1 MFCLLASLG
10 PDNGAAAQGPLIR
23 CPDWQDPAIVL
34 SMTAAARP
42 DITPTATRRTTAKP
56 ASPAPDRDCRRHV
69 IRPGDTLGRIARQYL
84 GNAARHKEIA
94 ALNPETAA
102 NPKNLAVGS
111 TLIVSCPPRPT
122 QSKQDED
129 KEPGWLSRLFG
140 VRSKTGTETLASGTS
155 AESTAPDIV
164 RIPHEVPAWQAEKGE
179 YLIDVLERWGK
190 QSGYEVII
198 EDRGDWRF
206 KVPFRTEGTLKLA
219 LEEVIKGFGSGPS
232 APLLVVYAN
241 RVIRVGAAR

>member
-1 MFCLLASLG
+1 M
-10 PDNGAAAQGPLIR
+10 
-23 CPDWQDPAIVL
+23 
-34 SMTAAARP
+34 
-42 DITPTATRRTTAKP
+42 
-56 ASPAPDRDCRRHV
+56 

-84 GNAARHKEIA
+84 GNSARHKEIA
-94 ALNPETAA
+94 ALNPKTAA

-111 TLIVSCPPRPT
+111 TLIVSCPEPPARPPRE
-122 QSKQDED
+122 KA
-129 KEPGWLSRLFG
+129 PGWWARLFG
-140 VRSKTGTETLASGTS
+140 GKPETASTRAPGRKNADS
-155 AESTAPDIV
+155 APEIV
-164 RIPHEVPAWQAEKGE
+164 RTPHEVPAWRAEKGE

-219 LEEVIKGFGSGPS
+219 LEEVIKGFGSGPA